1 MVQRVTSFAELA
13 AKLEDKSFLLKTNAQ
28 AAVATSAVKVQ
39 STAKTKFGT
48 YQPGAGG
55 FPAWAPLAES
65 TVMQKTKA
73 GGGEDPLIGHYV
85 HKTGGRAG
93 GQLRGSILVQIG
105 VMEATV
111 GTNDKVGTYQEFGTS
126 RGIPPRPF
134 LRPALYQNQPEIMT
148 AFRKALLDTL
158 NGKG

>member
-1 MVQRVTSFAELA
+1 MVERINSFAQLA
-13 AKLEDKSFLLKTNAQ
+13 EKLQEKTWLLKTNAQ
-28 AAVATSAVKVQ
+28 TAVAVSAVKVQ

-48 YQPGAGG
+48 YQPGVGG

-65 TVMQKTKA
+65 TIKQKERA

-111 GTNDKVGTYQEFGTS
+111 GTNDKIGTYQEFGTS
-126 RGIPPRPF
+126 RIPPRPF
-134 LRPALYQNQPEIMT
+134 LRPALYQNQSEIMM

-158 NGKG
+158 NGR

>member
-1 MVQRVTSFAELA
+1 MVQKVNSFAELA
-13 AKLEDKSFLLKTNAQ
+13 AKLEEKTYLLKANAQ
-28 AAVATSAVKVQ
+28 AAVAVSAVKVQ
-39 STAKTKFGT
+39 STAKEKFGV
-48 YQPGAGG
+48 YQPGIGG
-55 FPAWAPLAES
+55 FPAWAPLKEA
-65 TVMQKTKA
+65 TIKQKERA
-73 GGGEDPLIGHYV
+73 GGAEDPLIGHYV
-85 HKTGGRAG
+85 RKKGGRAG

-134 LRPALYQNQPEIMT
+134 LRPALYQNQGAIMT

-158 NGKG
+158 NGR

>member
-1 MVQRVTSFAELA
+1 MVEKLTSFAQLA
-13 AKLEDKSFLLKTNAQ
+13 EKLQEKTWLLKTNAQ

-39 STAKTKFGT
+39 SSAKSKFGT
-48 YQPGAGG
+48 YQPGVGG

-65 TVMQKTKA
+65 TIQAKERA

-85 HKTGGRAG
+85 HKSGGRAG

-111 GTNDKVGTYQEFGTS
+111 GTNDKVGAYQEFGTS
-126 RGIPPRPF
+126 RIPPRPF
-134 LRPALYQNQPEIMT
+134 LRPALYQNQGEIMT

-158 NGKG
+158 NGR